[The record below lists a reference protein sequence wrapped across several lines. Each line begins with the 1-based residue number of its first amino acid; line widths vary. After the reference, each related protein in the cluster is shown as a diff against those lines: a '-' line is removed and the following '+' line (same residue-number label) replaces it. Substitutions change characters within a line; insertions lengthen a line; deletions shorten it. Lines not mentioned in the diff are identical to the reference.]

1 MRAWWTYWA
10 TLVAGVVIWTAAL
23 VVGSREGLRSMLAN
37 PVGLLVLVA
46 PIVIAGL
53 NLVLYRESHEEV
65 CRIEVQRHRSLQL
78 LAGSGYAARTFAL
91 TGVGLLALA
100 GVIVVLQLG
109 ALA

>member
-23 VVGSREGLRSMLAN
+23 VVGGRQGLRSMLAN
-37 PVGLLVLVA
+37 PGGLLVLVA